1 MDNAILIA
9 ILAAAVVNYMFKI
22 IPMFVVRNI
31 DLKKNTIFKILDYA
45 SCCIIGEIIYSA
57 AFKNASLKVL
67 WDTKTLL
74 YLLNIIFIILSFY
87 ICIKTGSILK
97 SVFISLSLFTL
108 CLYAWTF

>member
-9 ILAAAVVNYMFKI
+9 ILGAAIVNYLFKI
-22 IPMFVVRNI
+22 IPMFVVRNLDI
-31 DLKKNTIFKILDYA
+31 KKNTFFKILDYA

-67 WDTKTLL
+67 WDTRTLL
-74 YLLNIIFIILSFY
+74 YLINIIFIFMSFY

-97 SVFISLSLFTL
+97 SVFISLSLFSL
-108 CLYAWTF
+108 CLYVWSF